1 MTFCLY
7 FMFSLVSMATFETN
21 RYNLKWSNRSYWDPI
36 ILVPRFRNMVTV
48 MEFKVKQAR
57 KQINF
62 VRELKLDIFIHMVHL
77 RMEVSAVYRRYLHVA
92 TGGNGKESTQRSSPV
107 FSQTLRAPYMLESWQ
122 CGFIKSKRLWSLKIS
137 WKFRVP

>member
-57 KQINF
+57 K
-62 VRELKLDIFIHMVHL
+62 
-77 RMEVSAVYRRYLHVA
+77 
-92 TGGNGKESTQRSSPV
+92 
-107 FSQTLRAPYMLESWQ
+107 
-122 CGFIKSKRLWSLKIS
+122 
-137 WKFRVP
+137 